1 MLAFQG
7 FFNRLQRNY
16 ESEEK
21 VAQPCSPLCDPMDYK
36 VRGILQARIL
46 QWVAFPFSD
55 LPNPGI
61 EPRSSALQADS
72 LPAEPQ
78 GKPQRNHKK
87 TGTFHIISSHI
98 FLFLGAESFCNKKR
112 MGCYPHFMDVVTE
125 PAMLCVQEAGTVLHC
140 TQRSTVFSGGM
151 CYL

>member
-1 MLAFQG
+1 MLHRMLAFQG

-72 LPAEPQ
+72 LPCELQ
-78 GKPQRNHKK
+78 GLCPLPVRGPN
-87 TGTFHIISSHI
+87 
-98 FLFLGAESFCNKKR
+98 LG
-112 MGCYPHFMDVVTE
+112 G
-125 PAMLCVQEAGTVLHC
+125 
-140 TQRSTVFSGGM
+140 SGDG
-151 CYL
+151 